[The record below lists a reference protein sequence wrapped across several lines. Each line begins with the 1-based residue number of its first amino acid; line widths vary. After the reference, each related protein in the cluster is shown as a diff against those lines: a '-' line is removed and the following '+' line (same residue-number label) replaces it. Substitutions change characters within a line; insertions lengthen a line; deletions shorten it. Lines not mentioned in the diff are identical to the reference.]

1 MTEWELLTL
10 TRLQLY
16 DIESGLEM
24 GDAMDVGR
32 TRARTG
38 CRLRVCRCEGTE
50 RQALELEPRETE
62 KVEMRF
68 GSGVQHYY

>member
-1 MTEWELLTL
+1 MLTSLIFSQNMMTEWELLSL

-32 TRARTG
+32 KG
-38 CRLRVCRCEGTE
+38 YPQQGQEQE
-50 RQALELEPRETE
+50 QA
-62 KVEMRF
+62 VE
-68 GSGVQHYY
+68 

>member
-1 MTEWELLTL
+1 MTEWEPLSLA
-10 TRLQLY
+10 RLQLY

-24 GDAMDVGR
+24 RDAMVVGR

-50 RQALELEPRETE
+50 RQALEPRVTE

-68 GSGVQHYY
+68 AYGVQDYC